1 MDSKDDILE
10 AIKSLEMKFDA
21 MQSREERNR
30 QYSIMGYSII
40 LAAVLSTLIYITFT
54 IFETIIPQPFFLSFL
69 ALIGYLFIFVFIY
82 YLGRIKKIHR
92 VGDYVI
98 KSDIHHLEQENKTN
112 ILEQICEIAK
122 IDGKYQI
129 ENVQLSGLTKAGY
142 LYKTFRENNSKKY
155 DYLLKN
161 VDNINSLD
169 YLFGHFNVSS
179 YISISFEKNNILIN
193 LSTKH
198 FNLKQAKEILKK
210 IRQIEKD
217 DIIAN
222 VTNEGF

>member
-10 AIKSLEMKFDA
+10 AIKSLEKKFDA

-30 QYSIMGYSII
+30 QYNIMGYSII

-54 IFETIIPQPFFLSFL
+54 IFETIIPQPTFSKLL
-69 ALIGYLFIFVFIY
+69 VLVGYLFIFVFIY
-82 YLGRIKKIHR
+82 YMGRIKKMHR
-92 VGDYVI
+92 VGDYVV
-98 KSDIHHLEQENKTN
+98 KSDIHHLEQENRTK
-112 ILEQICEIAK
+112 ILEQICNIAK

-129 ENVQLSGLTKAGY
+129 TNVQLSGLTKADY

-161 VDNINSLD
+161 ADNINSLD
-169 YLFGHFNVSS
+169 YLLGDFNISS
-179 YISISFEKNNILIN
+179 YISISFAKNNIIIN

-198 FNLKQAKEILKK
+198 FNLNQAKKILKK
-210 IRQIEKD
+210 IREIEKD

-222 VTNEGF
+222 VTTEGF